1 MFRTKELVFQDT
13 SDSTRW
19 KEGYCTELFLNTL
32 FNVLALTVGV
42 VLANYLFAN
51 EYLYSN
57 HTFATFVIITSC
69 C

>member
-1 MFRTKELVFQDT
+1 MKANFSAIFK
-13 SDSTRW
+13 STCW
-19 KEGYCTELFLNTL
+19 KAENCTELCLNTL
-32 FNVLALTVGV
+32 FNVLALTVGA

-57 HTFATFVIITSC
+57 HTFATFVIITPC